1 MPSGGTEAD
10 NMAIRCGMTDLAIN
24 HAITTTLE
32 HHAVVHTLEDMAQK
46 GYIKLSY
53 VNLDENGSVDLKHLE
68 ELLAT
73 NDRSFVSLMHANNE
87 IGNLLPLKE
96 VGDL

>member
-1 MPSGGTEAD
+1 
-10 NMAIRCGMTDLAIN
+10 MTDLGIN

-32 HHAVVHTLEDMAQK
+32 HHAVGHTLEDMAEK

-53 VNLDENGSVDLKHLE
+53 VNLDENGTVDLKHLE

-73 NDRSFVSLMHANNE
+73 TTVLSFL
-87 IGNLLPLKE
+87 
-96 VGDL
+96 